1 MKRCTRCNIL
11 MPESEFYRNKNTHD
25 GLKPHC
31 KKCERLD
38 RRYPANPWRLLVN
51 NARRRAARAGQPFD
65 LDARQ
70 LPPRVPRCPVT
81 DTPPTMLCRINPDIS
96 WCADNVVALGG
107 WAAEIG
113 VLDFPLADIQQYL
126 SVLDNLPAQS

>member
-1 MKRCTRCNIL
+1 

-81 DTPPTMLCRINPDIS
+81 DKPPTLLCRINPDIG

-113 VLDFPLADIQQYL
+113 VLDFPLADIQHYL